1 MGKTMSNDRL
11 LIAVNELI
19 QAYEKGVVRSLDENA
34 DTQLDI
40 MQISNLHKV
49 DMFLNGM
56 EVGNNLNLLL
66 NVKDILDDEETFE
79 KKSFSNSVKSEFE
92 ECSTEVQISKTKESN
107 DPNII
112 DAIEA
117 VDQYKSRPI
126 PYLDKEYKLNI
137 GSYKNFFEKYKAIE
151 DYAREE
157 NCIDCKIP
165 LDMDLIFPAFELS
178 WELKQFLR
186 NIKLLL
192 ADIKMSL
199 NPTDLLGDFC
209 SFFEILKKNWLCAS
223 SYPLLAA
230 AFPILINK
238 AKTLFPENNYYPSVE
253 INIAMRLDKV
263 DEARQKIDARL
274 STDPNNPSLHFNRA
288 VLYYNLGLALTERD
302 DFSEKEK
309 LDTLDVVFKTSIE
322 SYKSTLQYDPNNDR
336 ALLYLL
342 DAYKAN
348 AKPYYDLERNL
359 DFIALKNKY
368 QSESDR
374 LKNEGNI
381 RIEEAIG
388 YAKDY
393 MDMKGDLISNED
405 IATIYPIFSILED
418 YDKLIDI
425 LSISISRDNTNVEY
439 LEVLRSAYMKKK
451 DYENAERIYQM
462 ILNLE

>member
-1 MGKTMSNDRL
+1 MKPGTKNSYNSLTDIKINGKIFKIFSLMRAEENGLHGISKLPKSLKVLLENLIRYVDKLMKRNVLNTKNSNT
-11 LIAVNELI
+11 IY
-19 QAYEKGVVRSLDENA
+19 Q
-34 DTQLDI
+34 
-40 MQISNLHKV
+40 
-49 DMFLNGM
+49 
-56 EVGNNLNLLL
+56 
-66 NVKDILDDEETFE
+66 
-79 KKSFSNSVKSEFE
+79 NSVNILYQNCEMFNECDSFE
-92 ECSTEVQISKTKESN
+92 
-107 DPNII
+107 
-112 DAIEA
+112 
-117 VDQYKSRPI
+117 R
-126 PYLDKEYKLNI
+126 
-137 GSYKNFFEKYKAIE
+137 
-151 DYAREE
+151 
-157 NCIDCKIP
+157 
-165 LDMDLIFPAFELS
+165 
-178 WELKQFLR
+178 
-186 NIKLLL
+186 
-192 ADIKMSL
+192 
-199 NPTDLLGDFC
+199 
-209 SFFEILKKNWLCAS
+209 AS
-223 SYPLLAA
+223 A
-230 AFPILINK
+230 LINK

-381 RIEEAIG
+381 RIEEAIR

>member
-1 MGKTMSNDRL
+1 MKKIFLPLLLVLFSFNSYSQFKGNPGKAKSSLDKAALKTELNEKRD
-11 LIAVNELI
+11 LIIIAKGEIDAAIEIEKQRVKANTWLVRGDVYAEIAKNFSDLDPQAIEKAVEAYDKIGTEVSTKDITIITNTNAGRQNLSSFFINQAITSLQGTNEPNYEG
-19 QAYEKGVVRSLDENA
+19 AYEAFKLSLRVNPE
-34 DTQLDI
+34 DTLGLLYGGFVAEQLNKYEEALSFYDKL
-40 MQISNLHKV
+40 MKRNVLNTKNSNT
-49 DMFLNGM
+49 
-56 EVGNNLNLLL
+56 
-66 NVKDILDDEETFE
+66 IYQ
-79 KKSFSNSVKSEFE
+79 NSVNILYQNCEMFSECDSFE
-92 ECSTEVQISKTKESN
+92 
-107 DPNII
+107 
-112 DAIEA
+112 
-117 VDQYKSRPI
+117 R
-126 PYLDKEYKLNI
+126 
-137 GSYKNFFEKYKAIE
+137 
-151 DYAREE
+151 
-157 NCIDCKIP
+157 
-165 LDMDLIFPAFELS
+165 
-178 WELKQFLR
+178 
-186 NIKLLL
+186 
-192 ADIKMSL
+192 
-199 NPTDLLGDFC
+199 
-209 SFFEILKKNWLCAS
+209 AS
-223 SYPLLAA
+223 A
-230 AFPILINK
+230 LINK

-309 LDTLDVVFKTSIE
+309 LDTLDIVFKTSIE